1 MVAGRKLHTS
11 SSPGAR
17 PPPAE
22 GAFASLKGLGDVFRY
37 TRHALELVWSTS
49 KRLTAALA
57 VLTLLAGILPA
68 GIAFV
73 GAKIVDAS
81 TGEKAT
87 LTQCAL
93 RYIGYFISG
102 AVLMLGYIWIGID
115 SRKRGWHDM
124 IAGTAVVRAR

>member
-1 MVAGRKLHTS
+1 MTDYVGFWARLFAMVIDSVL
-11 SSPGAR
+11 
-17 PPPAE
+17 
-22 GAFASLKGLGDVFRY
+22 FAILLIPFFGLSAVRSGSF
-37 TRHALELVWSTS
+37 
-49 KRLTAALA
+49 TASYL
-57 VLTLLAGILPA
+57 IP
-68 GIAFV
+68 AFV
-73 GAKIVDAS
+73 IIGFWVWKGATPGKMLIGAKIVDAN
-81 TGEKAT
+81 TGAKAT